1 MQVKFGLAGLALVSG
16 VAGYML
22 GGGGIMDANSTE
34 PRFPQLAIEQL
45 TPAQRPLGDQIM
57 KISSVGLGG
66 PYNPLLR
73 SPVLGQNMF
82 DLLKYLRW
90 NSSLSPRLSEF
101 TILIIGRQWKSQVEW
116 LAHAPLA
123 AKAGVAASA
132 IADLKAGK
140 RPGDMQPDEAAVY
153 DFVSELTAQHA
164 VGDET
169 YARVKKRLSD
179 QQIVDVTALAG
190 TYITVAMILAMA
202 EETVPAGKE
211 LPFKAG
217 E

>member
-1 MQVKFGLAGLALVSG
+1 MQVKFGLAGFALVSG

>member
-1 MQVKFGLAGLALVSG
+1 MQVKFGLAGLALASG
-16 VAGYML
+16 VAGYLL
-22 GGGGIMDANSTE
+22 GGGGIMDANSKE

-45 TPAQRPLGDQIM
+45 TPAQRPLGDQIL

-101 TILIIGRQWKSQVEW
+101 TILMIARQWKSQVEW
-116 LAHAPLA
+116 FAHAPLA

-164 VGDET
+164 VADET
-169 YARVKKRLSD
+169 YARSKKSLSD

-190 TYITVAMILAMA
+190 TYTTVAMMLAMA

-211 LPFKAG
+211 LPFKAA